1 MTSPAEELALLGSV
15 KETVSIL
22 GRKFVMKT
30 LDSDQEASAK
40 SSAGLFDNETRRDV
54 LKLEKLARSIETIDG
69 VPFSLSADEQAK
81 GMTQTAKARAVVW
94 KWQPPVVAKVYAELE
109 KLEKRRD
116 DAIAEVEKNAAS
128 PATPSG
134 AGK

>member
-15 KETVSIL
+15 KETVTIL

-40 SSAGLFDNETRRDV
+40 SSSGLFDNETRRDV

-81 GMTQTAKARAVVW
+81 GMTQVAKARVVIW

-116 DAIAEVEKNAAS
+116 DAIAEAEKNAGS
-128 PATPSG
+128 PTTPSG